1 MKKIAIACEDNKGMD
16 GEVSAH
22 FGRCPFFLL
31 VEVEEKVVVKSEPVA
46 NPFFSNHV
54 PGAVPGFINEIGA
67 DVILA
72 GGMGPKAINMFS
84 GFGIEVATGAIGNT
98 GNVLA
103 AYLAGKVKGVVPC
116 EHDHEDSCGGHD
128 H

>member
-1 MKKIAIACEDNKGMD
+1 MRKIAIACEDNRGMD

-31 VEVEEKVVVKSEPVA
+31 VDVEDNVIIKSEPIA
-46 NPFFSNHV
+46 NPHFSNHV
-54 PGAVPGFINEIGA
+54 PGAVPSFIKEISA

-72 GGMGPKAINMFS
+72 GGMGPKAITMFEN
-84 GFGIEVATGAIGNT
+84 FGIEVATGAIGNV

-103 AYLAGKVKGVVPC
+103 AYLDGKVKGTVPC
-116 EHDHEDSCGGHD
+116 EHDHGDSCGGH
-128 H
+128 